1 MSMEKSI
8 NQGCRACGKP
18 LKHVF
23 VDLGNMPPSN
33 AYLSSLQE
41 SQSEKTYPLR
51 VFVCDKCWLVQTED
65 FVKAEALFNEDYA
78 YFSSVS
84 KGWLEHAKSYVSM
97 ITEKLSLTPA
107 SFVMEVASNDGY
119 LLQNFVA
126 SGIPCVGI
134 EPTMAVA
141 EKAESI
147 GVPVIREFFSQAF
160 ARQFIKTNRKAD
172 LIIGNN
178 VLAHVPDI
186 NDFIAGLKLQLA
198 PQGTITLEFPH
209 LIELI
214 DKNQFDTIYH
224 EHFSYLSLTVVNAL
238 LSQHT
243 LTVYH
248 VERLPTHGGS
258 LRLYVCHLGQYK
270 VSAQVTQLL
279 CEEAQIGVATLAYYQ
294 KFQTQVDKI
303 KSAVISA
310 LQSFKNQELTVVG
323 YGAAAKGNTLLNYCG
338 VDKSLLPFI
347 CDAAP
352 SKQGMYMPGSAIE
365 IISPDKLV
373 ELKPDVIFILP
384 WNIKEEIIEQLA
396 YLKPCQFV
404 TAIPE
409 LTFQ

>member
-1 MSMEKSI
+1 MEKSI
-8 NQGCRACGKP
+8 NQGCRSCGKP

-33 AYLSSLQE
+33 AYLSSLHE

-51 VFVCDKCWLVQTED
+51 VFVCDNCWLVQTED
-65 FVKAEALFNEDYA
+65 FVEAEALFSEDYA
-78 YFSSVS
+78 YFSSIS

-160 ARQFIKTNRKAD
+160 ARQFVKTNKKAD

-238 LSQHT
+238 LNQHA
-243 LTVYH
+243 LAVYH

-270 VSAQVTQLL
+270 VSTQVTQLL

-303 KSAVISA
+303 KSAVISV

-352 SKQGMYMPGSAIE
+352 SKQGMYMPGSTIE

-373 ELKPDVIFILP
+373 ELKPDVVFILP